1 MTSHDLQSVDYQV
14 VAFDLDGTLLNSQGK
29 ILPSSKQAIQQLLAK
44 KIKVVLVTGRHH
56 TAARPYHYELGLD
69 TPIICCNG
77 TYIYDV
83 AHDSTPV
90 ANPLSQ
96 AKAQQVI
103 NVAEKYQTHLLMYSR
118 DAMNFQHMN
127 PHMEKFSRWV
137 QSCPPQVRPNLQ
149 QIESFAQLLEQ
160 NEIIWKFVISHPDRQ
175 VMESAVAELPVSQFS
190 CEWSWVDRVDIANHG
205 NSKGGR
211 LLELLTMWQISPQ
224 NVIAFGDNHND
235 TSMLKAV
242 GLGVAMGNAEA
253 EVKTHAKITALSNDQ
268 DAIAS
273 VLAQY
278 I

>member
-1 MTSHDLQSVDYQV
+1 MTHHELQSINYQV
-14 VAFDLDGTLLNSQGK
+14 VAFDLDGTLLNSQGQ

-44 KIKVVLVTGRHH
+44 NIKVVLVTGRHH
-56 TAARPYHYELGLD
+56 TAARPYHYQLGLD

-83 AHDSTPV
+83 AHNSTPV
-90 ANPLSQ
+90 ANPLTREQ
-96 AKAQQVI
+96 AQLVI
-103 NVAEKYQTHLLMYSR
+103 KIAEKYQTHLLMYSR
-118 DAMNFQHMN
+118 DAMNFKQLN
-127 PHMEKFSRWV
+127 AHMEKFSRWV
-137 QSCPPQVRPNLQ
+137 QDCPPQVRPNLQ
-149 QIESFAQLLEQ
+149 QIERFEQLLEK

-211 LLELLTMWQISPQ
+211 LLELLAMWQISPQ

-235 TSMLKAV
+235 ISMLKAV

-253 EVKTHAKITALSNDQ
+253 EVKTQAKITALSNDQ
-268 DAIAS
+268 DAIAN